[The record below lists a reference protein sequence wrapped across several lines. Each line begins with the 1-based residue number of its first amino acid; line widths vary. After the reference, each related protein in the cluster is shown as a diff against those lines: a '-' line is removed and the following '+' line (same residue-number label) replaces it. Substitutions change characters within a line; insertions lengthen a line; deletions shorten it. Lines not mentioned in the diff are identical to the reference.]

1 MKKVCVVGSINMD
14 IFLRVESIP
23 VIGETV
29 LAREIFYGR
38 GGKGENQAIAMS
50 RLGCDV
56 EMIGCVGDD
65 ENGKILLEKLKS
77 DGVGVCGVEV
87 VNFASG
93 TAYINV
99 DDKGNNNII
108 VHPGANHKLGFEMIE
123 AHADIIKNS
132 DIAVFQ
138 LEIPVDVVKKTIEI
152 CHKNKIC
159 VILNPAPAVLEFD
172 YEMLRYVDYLI
183 PNETELELIAKEKVN
198 EKNIV
203 EVCKKILEKGVKNLI
218 VTLGEKGSILVN
230 EKGYKKFDIIEV
242 DVKNTTGAGDSFI
255 GGFVKGLLDEKNIEE
270 AVLYATKV
278 SALTVTKK
286 GASESF
292 PSIDEVN
299 SFKIG

>member
-1 MKKVCVVGSINMD
+1 
-14 IFLRVESIP
+14 
-23 VIGETV
+23 
-29 LAREIFYGR
+29 
-38 GGKGENQAIAMS
+38 
-50 RLGCDV
+50 
-56 EMIGCVGDD
+56 
-65 ENGKILLEKLKS
+65 
-77 DGVGVCGVEV
+77 
-87 VNFASG
+87 
-93 TAYINV
+93 
-99 DDKGNNNII
+99 
-108 VHPGANHKLGFEMIE
+108 MIE

-159 VILNPAPAVLEFD
+159 VILNPAPAVWEFD

-242 DVKNTTGAGDSFI
+242 DVKDTTGAGDSFI
-255 GGFVKGLLDEKNIEE
+255 GGFVKELLNEKNIRERGW
-270 AVLYATKV
+270 
-278 SALTVTKK
+278 S
-286 GASESF
+286 S
-292 PSIDEVN
+292 PS
-299 SFKIG
+299 SCPRRGRS

>member
-14 IFLRVESIP
+14 IFLRVENIP

-29 LAREIFYGR
+29 LAKEIFYGR
-38 GGKGENQAIAMS
+38 GGKGENQAIAM
-50 RLGCDV
+50 RKLGCDV

-65 ENGKILLEKLKS
+65 ENGRILLEGLKS
-77 DGVGVCGVEV
+77 DGVGISGVEV

-99 DDKGNNNII
+99 DDRGNNNII
-108 VHPGANHKLGFEMIE
+108 VHPGANHKLSFEMIKS
-123 AHADIIKNS
+123 HMDIIKNS

-138 LEIPVDVVKKTIEI
+138 LETPVDVVKKTIEI

-159 VILNPAPAVLEFD
+159 VILNPAPAVRDFD
-172 YEMLRYVDYLI
+172 YEMLSYVDYLI

-242 DVKNTTGAGDSFI
+242 DVKDTTGAGDSFI

-270 AVLYATKV
+270 AILYATKV
-278 SALTVTKK
+278 SALTVTKN

-292 PSIDEVN
+292 PNIDEVN